1 MVCLAAPLRI
11 GPPRRITC
19 DTVGHMPEKQQPSVQ
34 RSFRLSSR
42 TIELL
47 DAAAAAGGESRN
59 ALVDRLLGEAV
70 RLEHHPLVRFRRG
83 PAGRRQPL
91 VVGTRLYVHQV
102 MSTLRAGRGDIDE
115 AAAYLG
121 IAPRLVRAAVE
132 YYAEFADEVDED
144 AAVAE
149 GIERDER
156 ARWERQR
163 RALA

>member
-1 MVCLAAPLRI
+1 
-11 GPPRRITC
+11 
-19 DTVGHMPEKQQPSVQ
+19 MPEKQQPSVQ

-70 RLEHHPLVRFRRG
+70 RPEHHPLVRSRRG

-102 MSTLRAGRGDIDE
+102 MSTLRASRGDIDE

-132 YYAEFADEVDED
+132 YYAEFADEVDEE

-149 GIERDER
+149 TTEGDER

>member
-1 MVCLAAPLRI
+1 MRDR
-11 GPPRRITC
+11 G
-19 DTVGHMPEKQQPSVQ
+19 PSVQ
-34 RSFRLSSR
+34 RSFRLSPR

-59 ALVDRLLGEAV
+59 ALADRLLGEAV
-70 RLEHHPLVRFRRG
+70 RLERHPLIRFHHG

-102 MSTLRAGRGDIDE
+102 MATLRGSDGDVDE
-115 AAAYLG
+115 AADYLG
-121 IAPRLVRAAVE
+121 ISPRLVRAALE
-132 YYAEFADEVDED
+132 YYAEFADEVNED

-149 GIERDER
+149 QVEQVER

>member
-1 MVCLAAPLRI
+1 MS
-11 GPPRRITC
+11 
-19 DTVGHMPEKQQPSVQ
+19 EKQQPSVQ
-34 RSFRLSSR
+34 RSFRLSPR

-59 ALVDRLLGEAV
+59 ALADRLLGEAV
-70 RLEHHPLVRFRRG
+70 RLERHPLIRFRRG
-83 PAGRRQPL
+83 AAGRRQPL

-102 MSTLRAGRGDIDE
+102 MSTLRASRGDIDE

-121 IAPRLVRAAVE
+121 IAGRLVRAAVE

-144 AAVAE
+144 AAVAASV
-149 GIERDER
+149 ERDER
-156 ARWERQR
+156 ARWERQQ

>member
-1 MVCLAAPLRI
+1 MKLASCCSGKRVA
-11 GPPRRITC
+11 
-19 DTVGHMPEKQQPSVQ
+19 S
-34 RSFRLSSR
+34 
-42 TIELL
+42 
-47 DAAAAAGGESRN
+47 AALN
-59 ALVDRLLGEAV
+59 
-70 RLEHHPLVRFRRG
+70 
-83 PAGRRQPL
+83 
-91 VVGTRLYVHQV
+91 QV
-102 MSTLRAGRGDIDE
+102 TLRAGRGDIDE